1 MASSSDLEKKQV
13 VLDSSLND
21 ARSTSEGEVTHAQTT
36 LFDRATERKYLRKL
50 DLWLLPFLSLMYFFN
65 SIDRSNLG
73 NAETDKMGD
82 DLKFVGQEY
91 SLLVLL
97 FYIPNG
103 LCDLPLNMLTKRF
116 SGKIMLPLLMTGW
129 GALAMLQ
136 VACTNFAGMLVVR
149 LLLAALEAG
158 FFAGAVFYLTLF
170 YTRGELAFRIALFFG
185 SALLAGAF
193 SGLLA
198 FGVFQIADP
207 HIHGWMWLFIIEGGM
222 TVVLGVVAF
231 FWLPATP
238 STAWFLTEDEKAV
251 AKARHLR
258 DGSGRVGEDFK
269 FKDCFRTWNDP
280 MFAVWC
286 IISFTY
292 PVAFS
297 TTANFLPLILK
308 RLRFST
314 VVTNLL
320 TVPPNLVGFIVLLVV
335 TRSSDKHRER
345 SFHIIG
351 ALCLSLAGLII
362 LAAVPPNTKSVDIGV
377 AYFACFLLCSGAYIP
392 SCLVH
397 SWHNNNNLNET
408 SRAATTGLLVGL
420 GNLGG
425 ILSGATFRTTYAP
438 RYVPTLVATAACNV
452 TCICFTFGLGLW
464 MRRVNKRRDQEQGTT
479 LKADDVD
486 TREMSESGT
495 KDPRWR
501 YFV

>member
-1 MASSSDLEKKQV
+1 M
-13 VLDSSLND
+13 
-21 ARSTSEGEVTHAQTT
+21 
-36 LFDRATERKYLRKL
+36 
-50 DLWLLPFLSLMYFFN
+50 N
-65 SIDRSNLG
+65 S
-73 NAETDKMGD
+73 
-82 DLKFVGQEY
+82 
-91 SLLVLL
+91 
-97 FYIPNG
+97 
-103 LCDLPLNMLTKRF
+103 
-116 SGKIMLPLLMTGW
+116 
-129 GALAMLQ
+129 
-136 VACTNFAGMLVVR
+136 
-149 LLLAALEAG
+149 ALEAG

-198 FGVFQIADP
+198 FGVFQIRDP

-238 STAWFLTEDEKAV
+238 STAWFLNEEERAI

-258 DGSGRVGEDFK
+258 DGSGQVEEK
-269 FKDCFRTWNDP
+269 FTFGDCFRTWKDP
-280 MFAVWC
+280 QFGVWC

-297 TTANFLPLILK
+297 TTANFLPMILK
-308 RLRFST
+308 RLGYST

-320 TVPPNLVGFIVLLVV
+320 TVPPNLVGFIVLLIV

-351 ALCLSLAGLII
+351 ALLLSLAGLII
-362 LAAVPPNTKSVDIGV
+362 LAAVPPDTKSADIGV

-408 SRAATTGLLVGL
+408 SRASTTGLLVGL

-438 RYVPTLVATAACNV
+438 RYIPTLVATAACNV
-452 TCICFTFGLGLW
+452 TCICFTLGLGLW
-464 MRRVNKRRDQEQGTT
+464 MRRENRRRDREQGSIII
-479 LKADDVD
+479 AEDVD
-486 TREMSESGT
+486 TRDMCELGT